1 MRDSPQSDHEK
12 EKIERLR
19 EAMYSRG
26 MSEKLHPRD
35 RRELDETKSVIGED
49 WKRPEP
55 DMEPMLVAP
64 RSLGLG
70 KKLLYW
76 ILGIAIVF
84 FFGAAGF
91 FLYYFTVGGGSLPA
105 SPQNVNI
112 AISGPP
118 LVAGGAVT
126 ELQISVTN
134 RNKVPLDLADLVI
147 TFPSGTRSPTDFKTD
162 EPSLRQ
168 SLGTIEPGGVR
179 QGTISAVFA
188 GAEGSRGNV
197 KVELEYHVAGSN
209 SVYVSSSAYTL
220 NFTSSPLS
228 VSVEGA
234 EEAISGQPVQLT
246 VNVTSNANAPLRDV
260 VLSGQYPFGFKAS
273 SASPSPVSGTLWELG
288 DFSSGQKKTI
298 VLSGT
303 LAGESGDE
311 RIFHFVAGTRSD
323 VKHTKVDTPLSTVV
337 FRSTISQAF
346 LKLGLLINDSRAKAL
361 TVSPGE
367 KVTVSISYQNNLS
380 SEIDSGVIVAKL
392 SGIDID
398 GSTVR
403 SSDGFFRSSDGA
415 MFWDKTTTNGRLE
428 KLAPGEKGVV
438 SFTFQMPSTSELQGL
453 QDPHLDISVNAAGN
467 RIAETGVP
475 QVLQS
480 TSRATI
486 SLASELELIAEGLY
500 YTNPFGSV
508 GPMPPKAGAET
519 TYAVVFTVTNTT
531 NKVSDATLTAQ
542 LPPYVRWVGIYSPAS
557 EDITFNQADSK
568 VTWRLKDIEPGVGLN
583 GTQPR
588 QAAIAIGFTP
598 STSQIGSTPVLLHN
612 IVLKGSDAATQEPVT
627 RKVDDINTN
636 LSKVSKSSAN
646 IIVEG
651 DAGFTATN
659 ATVVR

>member
-1 MRDSPQSDHEK
+1 MIEPSQSDHEK

-19 EAMYSRG
+19 EAMYSRAL
-26 MSEKLHPRD
+26 SEKLKPRD
-35 RRELDETKSVIGED
+35 RREMDETKSVIGED
-49 WKRPEP
+49 WERPEP
-55 DMEPMLVAP
+55 EMEPMLVAP

-105 SPQNVNI
+105 SPQNINI

-118 LVAGGAVT
+118 QVAGGAVT

-147 TFPSGTRSPTDFKTD
+147 TFPPGTRSPTDFKTD

-188 GAEGSRGNV
+188 GAEGARGNV

-209 SVYVSSSAYTL
+209 SIYVSSSAYAL
-220 NFTSSPLS
+220 NFTSAPLS
-228 VSVEGA
+228 VSIEGA

-273 SASPSPVSGTLWELG
+273 SASPAPVSGTLWELG
-288 DFSSGQKKTI
+288 DFTSGQKKAI
-298 VLSGT
+298 VLNGT
-303 LAGESGDE
+303 LTGESGDE

-346 LKLGLLINDSRAKAL
+346 LKLGLSINDSRAKAI

-367 KVTVSISYQNNLS
+367 KVTVSIAYQNNLS
-380 SEIDSGVIVAKL
+380 TEIDSGVIVAKL
-392 SGIDID
+392 SGLDID

-403 SSDGFFRSSDGA
+403 SSDGFFRSSDNA
-415 MFWDKTTTNGRLE
+415 MFWDKTTTNGRLD
-428 KLAPGEKGVV
+428 KLAPGEKGVA
-438 SFTFQMPSTSELQGL
+438 SFTFQMPSTQELQGL

-519 TYAVVFTVTNTT
+519 TYAIVFTVTNTT

-557 EDITFNQADSK
+557 EDITFNQTDSK
-568 VTWRLKDIEPGVGLN
+568 VTWHLKDIEPGVGLN

-588 QAAIAIGFTP
+588 QAAIAVGFTP

-612 IVLKGSDAATQEPVT
+612 IVLKGLDAASHEPLT
-627 RKVDDINTN
+627 RNVDDINTN

-659 ATVVR
+659 ATVVK